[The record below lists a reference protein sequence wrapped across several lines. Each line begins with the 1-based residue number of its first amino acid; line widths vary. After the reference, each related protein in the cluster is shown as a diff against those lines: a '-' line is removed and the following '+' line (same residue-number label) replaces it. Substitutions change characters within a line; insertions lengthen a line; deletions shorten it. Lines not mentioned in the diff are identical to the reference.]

1 MLLHKVF
8 YGIRG
13 TIIKSMTLIS
23 APPLIITAVILYY
36 FINNYTGNVTR
47 TLLENSVKQASA
59 AYESTKDDVLFLNYL
74 GKTEITGGG
83 FLFAINAEGKLLSYP
98 NRYGETDLAL
108 LKSAS
113 EMKDYTTYKSAAD
126 GKKYL
131 LYKKFIPDKNI
142 YFGALIPENSS
153 IILQKEFL
161 IVLGLLIIVA
171 PFIILI
177 ISIFIAGFIK
187 NPLNKIIESATLVS
201 QGDLTKFIRQTHY
214 GKCAQILNC
223 GKKNCP
229 AHMAPNLACWGIE
242 GTLCHLGMNCQDGS
256 MVGLKKNEK
265 IARFCSKCKVYRRA
279 IRGELDE
286 LIEAVNN
293 MIVMTQHVISSVKE
307 VSGELGVE
315 AEKLTVTS
323 MQLEAQ
329 MQNQSGFIEETTSSN
344 EELAASIDNIA
355 EAAKKQAE
363 RMDNASEAME
373 MLSESSSQ
381 VSIKASDVSNKTQ
394 TAVDN
399 ANETKSI
406 LDTTTSKINQISENS
421 QKIVEIVQIINDISD
436 QINLLSLNAAIEA
449 ARAGEHGRGFAI
461 VAQEISKLSDATAA
475 STKEIEKMIQQTSS
489 DVGEGA
495 ILVNTTNTAIVQVM
509 NNIKNTAMLI
519 KEIAASSEIQRQG
532 NQAVLS
538 DIENIHQMSAMIA
551 STTAEQKTNSNEIL
565 KALAN
570 INESILV
577 ITNSSEELHKTSEDL
592 RDKSKKLSG
601 ITEHFTV

>member
-1 MLLHKVF
+1 MLLYNVF

-13 TIIKSMTLIS
+13 TVIKSMALIC
-23 APPLIITAVILYY
+23 APPLIITTVILY
-36 FINNYTGNVTR
+36 FLINNYSENITKSM
-47 TLLENSVKQASA
+47 LKISIKYANSV
-59 AYESTKDDVLFLNYL
+59 YETTNGDSLFYTLL
-74 GKTEITGGG
+74 GKTNVTGNGI
-83 FLFAINAEGKLLSYP
+83 LFVIDSDGKLISYP
-98 NRYGETDLAL
+98 GRNGETDLSL
-108 LKSAS
+108 LNAVRVNN
-113 EMKDYTTYKSAAD
+113 EFTLYKSE
-126 GKKYL
+126 KENKEYFIH
-131 LYKKFIPDKNI
+131 KKFIPEKNI
-142 YFGALIPENSS
+142 YLGASIPKSAAQF
-153 IILQKEFL
+153 LQKEFL
-161 IVLGLLIIVA
+161 IVLGVLILVA
-171 PFIILI
+171 PFIIII
-177 ISIFIAGFIK
+177 ISIFIAGKIK
-187 NPLNKIIESATLVS
+187 NPLNRIIESATLVS

-214 GKCAQILNC
+214 GKCAEILNC
-223 GKKNCP
+223 EKKDCP
-229 AHMAPNLACWGIE
+229 AHMVSNLACWGIE
-242 GTLCHLGMNCQDGS
+242 GTLCHLGLDCQDGS
-256 MVGLKKNEK
+256 MTGLNKNEK
-265 IARFCSKCKVYRRA
+265 IARFCSKCRVYRRA

-293 MIVMTQHVISSVKE
+293 MIVMTQHVISSIKE
-307 VSGELGVE
+307 VSGELSVE

-323 MQLEAQ
+323 QQLETQ

-355 EAAKKQAE
+355 DAANRQAD
-363 RMDNASEAME
+363 RMKTASSAME
-373 MLSESSSQ
+373 ILSESASE
-381 VSIKASDVSNKTQ
+381 VSRKAADVSNKTQ
-394 TAVDN
+394 TAVNN

-475 STKEIEKMIQQTSS
+475 STKEIEKMIQQTRD
-489 DVGEGA
+489 DVSEGA
-495 ILVNTTNTAIVQVM
+495 VLVNTTNTAIVQVM
-509 NNIKNTAMLI
+509 NNIKTTALLI
-519 KEIAASSEIQRQG
+519 KEIAASSEDQRKG
-532 NQAVLS
+532 NQDVLN
-538 DIENIHQMSAMIA
+538 DIENINQMSSMIA

-601 ITEHFTV
+601 LTKDFTV

>member
-13 TIIKSMTLIS
+13 TVIKSMTLIC
-23 APPLIITAVILYY
+23 APPLIITAVILYF
-36 FINNYTGNVTR
+36 FINNYTLNVTK
-47 TLLENSVKQASA
+47 TLLENSVKNAGSV
-59 AYESTKDDVLFLNYL
+59 YDTVKDDIIFFNYL
-74 GKTEITGGG
+74 TKAEITGGG
-83 FLFAINAEGKLLSYP
+83 FMFAINTDGRVLSHP
-98 NRYGETDLAL
+98 RKTGETDLPL
-108 LKSAS
+108 LKAAGNI
-113 EMKDYTTYKSAAD
+113 KDHIMYTSAAE
-126 GKKYL
+126 GKNYL
-131 LYKKFIPDKNI
+131 MYKKFIPEKNI
-142 YFGALIPENSS
+142 YYGAMSPESS
-153 IILQKEFL
+153 NKILQKEFL
-161 IVLGLLIIVA
+161 IVLVSLIFVA
-171 PFIILI
+171 PFIIVI

-187 NPLNKIIESATLVS
+187 NPLNRIIESATLVS

-214 GKCAQILNC
+214 GKCVDILNC
-223 GKKNCP
+223 QKKDCP
-229 AHMAPNLACWGIE
+229 AHSGRNLACWGVD
-242 GTLCHLGMNCQDGS
+242 GTLCHLGMDCQDGS
-256 MVGLKKNEK
+256 MIGLSKNEK

-279 IRGELDE
+279 IRGEFDE

-293 MIVMTQHVISSVKE
+293 MIVRTQHFISSIKE
-307 VSGELGVE
+307 ISNELGIE

-323 MQLEAQ
+323 QQLEVQ

-355 EAAKKQAE
+355 DAAKKQAE
-363 RMDNASEAME
+363 RMDSATNAME
-373 MLSESSSQ
+373 TLSRSSSE
-381 VSIKASDVSNKTQ
+381 VSIKATDVSNKTQ
-394 TAVDN
+394 NAVEN

-406 LDTTTSKINQISENS
+406 LDTTTLKINQISENS
-421 QKIVEIVQIINDISD
+421 EKIVEIVQIINDISD

-495 ILVNTTNTAIVQVM
+495 VLVNTTNTAIVQVM

-519 KEIAASSEIQRQG
+519 QEIAASSEDQRKG
-532 NQAVLS
+532 NQAVLG

-551 STTAEQKTNSNEIL
+551 ATTAEQKTNSNEIL

-577 ITNSSEELHKTSEDL
+577 ITNSSEELHRTSEDL
-592 RDKSKKLSG
+592 RDKSNKLSG
-601 ITEHFTV
+601 ITEHFIV